1 MMSIFKLGFVVSFI
15 TAIGCGKAASPA
27 PACPARYKEV
37 PADQQKGDL
46 TCSCTAS
53 ATGTVWGAGIYTT
66 DSSICSAAKHA
77 GVAVPGDVT
86 VRAAAGCS
94 AYNGSTANGG

>member
-1 MMSIFKLGFVVSFI
+1 MLSIFKLGFVVSFI
-15 TAIGCGKAASPA
+15 TAIGCGKVVSPA

-53 ATGTVWGAGIYTT
+53 ATGTVWGRRHLHHRLLDLLGGEARGRGRAGAT
-66 DSSICSAAKHA
+66 
-77 GVAVPGDVT
+77 
-86 VRAAAGCS
+86 
-94 AYNGSTANGG
+94 